1 MVSHGIKHVFKKAT
15 PNLSSSERTSQ
26 LRSKTVY
33 AGTVELSNS
42 LATPG
47 SNRYKTYNG
56 PFEIAKKHIYTDPTL
71 VASASYKDLLDITQ
85 GKVLLNQLPL
95 TNLTYNYYAK
105 NFANGEMYVG
115 NYQQFNGSVFS
126 GTGPTGCV
134 NSVLTYDL
142 TTTGFT
148 GPGSYTGNSI
158 GVTGPTGTIGSNQNI
173 FIDPKH
179 CYYSDPCTLSDS
191 YLNFVDINFKGPTG
205 PSGPAGI
212 TGHSQF
218 YAQQIINSDQYRGF
232 SFPMS
237 NFTLGC
243 KQQIASQSE
252 GPIFCPSPPL
262 PTVLVYSTNQGANI
276 VWGGV
281 IYTNTSFNSYEANVT
296 SIPSVTVPNKDQI
309 TQVTIGSS
317 VTSVGDLAF
326 FASPLLTSVTIGSS
340 VTSIGVSVLNSCFAL
355 ISVTIPNSVIS
366 IGEFA
371 FANSFNLPS
380 ITLPTSITSISD
392 GLFESCFALTSII
405 IPSSVTSIGEDAFL
419 DSGLTSITIPNSVT
433 SIGDYAFS
441 SCAALSSVT
450 LGSSVT
456 SIGDE
461 AFSSCPALT
470 SITIPNS
477 VQSIGS
483 NAFLSSGL
491 TNNGP
496 VTISTTTAA
505 KLGIPISTPNSFFGA
520 TNVSFNFI

>member
-1 MVSHGIKHVFKKAT
+1 MVSHGLKHVFKKPT

-95 TNLTYNYYAK
+95 TNLTYNYYAN

-115 NYQQFNGSVFS
+115 NYQQFDGSKM
-126 GTGPTGCV
+126 GPTGCID
-134 NSVLTYDL
+134 SVLVYDL
-142 TTTGFT
+142 SSTGFT

-158 GVTGPTGTIGSNQNI
+158 GYTGPSGMFGSNQDI
-173 FIDPKH
+173 FIDPTH
-179 CYYSDPCTLSDS
+179 CYYSDPCASSAS
-191 YLNFVDINFKGPTG
+191 YMKFVDINFKGATG

-212 TGHSQF
+212 TGPSQF

-252 GPIFCPSPPL
+252 GPIFCPSPPP
-262 PTVLVYSTNQGANI
+262 PTVLVYNTNQGANI

-296 SIPSVTVPNKDQI
+296 SIPSVTVPNNDQI

-317 VTSVGDLAF
+317 VTSIGDLAF

-340 VTSIGVSVLNSCFAL
+340 VTSIGVSVLSSCFAL

-392 GLFESCFALTSII
+392 GLFESCFALTSIT
-405 IPSSVTSIGEDAFL
+405 IPSSVTSIGEFAFL
-419 DSGLTSITIPNSVT
+419 DSGLITITIPNSVT
-433 SIGDYAFS
+433 SIGDEAFE

-456 SIGDE
+456 SIGDY

-483 NAFLSSGL
+483 NAFSSSGL

-505 KLGIPISTPNSFFGA
+505 NLGIPISSPTSFFGA
-520 TNVSFNFI
+520 TSVSFIFI